1 MKSATA
7 SVRTKRT
14 TSAPP
19 SGITSLLSKRV
30 VGQPSALDAIVPY
43 VQVYQAGLAPEG
55 RPAGVFLLLGPTG
68 TGKTKT
74 VEALA
79 DVLHG
84 SEKHLLKVDCGEFQ
98 MEHEVAKLIGA
109 PPGYLGHRE
118 TQPMLTQQKLTMAAS
133 EKSSLSLVLFDEV
146 EKAAPSLTR
155 LLLGILDKAI
165 LRLGDN
171 TTVNFERSLIFLTSN
186 LGSRGMMKEIR
197 PDFGFE
203 AGIPKLRED
212 VGRKLESIGLDAAR
226 RKFSPE
232 FLNRIDRILTY
243 RPLDE
248 GALAEILDQHIAEFQ
263 RHVGERLG
271 PNAVGIEVPPE
282 TRRVLL
288 RKGAS
293 VAFGAREL
301 KRTLHRHL
309 TEPLAALVA
318 GGAMEPG
325 CSLRLVVDEQDDRLV
340 LQPGAGVEA
349 ADDGY

>member
-1 MKSATA
+1 
-7 SVRTKRT
+7 
-14 TSAPP
+14 
-19 SGITSLLSKRV
+19 
-30 VGQPSALDAIVPY
+30 LDAIVPY

-186 LGSRGMMKEIR
+186 LGSRGMMKEIQ

-203 AGIPKLRED
+203 AGMPKQRGD
-212 VGRKLESIGLDAAR
+212 VGRKLEGIGLHEAR
-226 RKFSPE
+226 RNFSPE
-232 FLNRIDRILTY
+232 FLNRIDRIITY

-248 GALAEILDQHIAEFQ
+248 GALAEILDQHIADFQ

-271 PNAVGIEVPPE
+271 AHAVDIEVPPE
-282 TRRVLL
+282 TRRALL

-293 VAFGAREL
+293 TEFGAREL

-325 CSLRLVVDEQDDRLV
+325 CSLRLVFSESEDRLV
-340 LQPGAGVEA
+340 LESGSGAEA